1 MGGIVT
7 PGDRPP
13 GAAPPPDA
21 VDWPTM
27 STPGDLPPDQ
37 ARLWMHRVAGWVAD
51 HREKIEQQRITPDG
65 LQTHVAA
72 APPAMPEQGEP
83 LAAIFEDFERA
94 VMPGVAR
101 WGHPRFLGDAGST
114 ITAPGILG
122 AWLAAALDV
131 PAATSVS
138 PAAGEIES
146 TVLAWIRALLGLAET
161 FEGVVYD
168 TASLATLH
176 ALAAA
181 REATGLD
188 VRRRGLAGGPPLMLY
203 VSEQADGSVDQ
214 AVAMLGLGEKSIR
227 RVEADGEYRMRPS
240 ALRAAVARDV
250 HARLRPF
257 AVVATVGTA
266 ASAAVDPVPAI
277 ADVCRDHGLWLH
289 VDAAHGGAAAVLP
302 EGRWVL
308 DGVGRADSVLVSPH
322 TGLFV
327 PAGFSVLYT
336 RRPEMPRAVG
346 GVAPAEVRASADAE
360 GNEVDEALGRRFRA
374 LTAWLVFRAFGRA
387 GIEARIREQVRLA
400 RRFAEWAEADPDFE
414 LAAPVAMNVVCF
426 RATPRG
432 RSDAELD
439 ALNRQLVD
447 QLVATGRLYLTH
459 TRLGACTWMRIA
471 VGNVLTTEQ
480 HMADAWGLI
489 HDAFVRAAG

>member
-7 PGDRPP
+7 PGDRPAA
-13 GAAPPPDA
+13 AAPPPDA
-21 VDWPTM
+21 VDWPSM
-27 STPGDLPPDQ
+27 STLGDLPPDQ

-51 HREKIEQQRITPDG
+51 HRDKIEQQRITPDG
-65 LQTHVAA
+65 LQADVAA
-72 APPAMPEQGEP
+72 LPPAMPEHGEA
-83 LAAIFEDFERA
+83 LAAIFEDLERA

-101 WGHPRFLGDAGST
+101 CGHPRFLGDVGST

-188 VRRRGLAGGPPLMLY
+188 VWRRGLAGAPPLMIY
-203 VSEQADGSVDQ
+203 VSEQAHGSVDQ

-257 AVVATVGTA
+257 AVVATIGTA

-289 VDAAHGGAAAVLP
+289 VDAAHSGAAAVLP

-322 TGLFV
+322 TGLLV
-327 PAGFSVLYT
+327 PPGFSVLYT
-336 RRPEMPRAVG
+336 RRPEMLRAVG
-346 GVAPAEVRASADAE
+346 GVAPAEVRVGADAE
-360 GNEVDEALGRRFRA
+360 GSEVDDALGRRFRA
-374 LTAWLVFRAFGRA
+374 LEAWMVFRAFGRA
-387 GIEARIREQVRLA
+387 GIEARIREQLRLA
-400 RRFAEWAEADPDFE
+400 RRFAEW
-414 LAAPVAMNVVCF
+414 VGTI
-426 RATPRG
+426 RTSSWRR
-432 RSDAELD
+432 RS
-439 ALNRQLVD
+439 R
-447 QLVATGRLYLTH
+447 
-459 TRLGACTWMRIA
+459 
-471 VGNVLTTEQ
+471 
-480 HMADAWGLI
+480 
-489 HDAFVRAAG
+489 